1 MKLRKL
7 LLCVLTAATICGVS
21 SVNTYA
27 AEADNNAATIAT
39 EETTTDENKQIL
51 NTEEVKETTEITKE
65 EGKETTI
72 TSDSEKKTESKK
84 TTVSKKTT
92 KKTTKTTKATTKKT
106 SKKTTVKKAK
116 KAPKVRYSSADLK
129 LMSSIIFCEAG
140 SESYAGKLAVGIVVK
155 NRVESGRFPN
165 SLRGVVYQKYQFGP
179 VRNGSLS
186 KALSR
191 YSNGKFTS
199 SYHKSSIRAAKE
211 ALNGVKK
218 VNYKGKTLKF
228 NKYLYFSGRVS
239 KAKVT
244 IGNHQFK

>member
-7 LLCVLTAATICGVS
+7 LLCVLTAATVCSIS

-27 AEADNNAATIAT
+27 AEADNNASTIAT

-51 NTEEVKETTEITKE
+51 NTEEVKETTEITIE
-65 EGKETTI
+65 ESKETTKI
-72 TSDSEKKTESKK
+72 SDSVKKTEN
-84 TTVSKKTT
+84 KKTT
-92 KKTTKTTKATTKKT
+92 KKTTKTTTKKT

-116 KAPKVRYSSADLK
+116 KATKVRYSSADLK

-155 NRVESGRFPN
+155 NRVESRRFPN

-211 ALNGVKK
+211 ALDGVKK
-218 VNYKGKTLKF
+218 VNYKGRTLKF

-239 KAKVT
+239 NAKVT

>member
-7 LLCVLTAATICGVS
+7 LLCVLTAATVCSIS

-27 AEADNNAATIAT
+27 AEADNNASTIAT

-51 NTEEVKETTEITKE
+51 NTEEVKETTEITIE
-65 EGKETTI
+65 ESKVTTKI
-72 TSDSEKKTESKK
+72 SDSVKKTE
-84 TTVSKKTT
+84 SKKTT
-92 KKTTKTTKATTKKT
+92 KKTTKTTTKKT

-116 KAPKVRYSSADLK
+116 KATKVRYSSADLK

-155 NRVESGRFPN
+155 NRVESRRFPN

-211 ALNGVKK
+211 ALDGVKK
-218 VNYKGKTLKF
+218 VNYKGRTLKF

-239 KAKVT
+239 NAKVT

>member
-7 LLCVLTAATICGVS
+7 LLCVLTAATVCGVS

-27 AEADNNAATIAT
+27 AEADNNATAIAT

-51 NTEEVKETTEITKE
+51 NTEKEEITETTETTTEESKEITK
-65 EGKETTI
+65 
-72 TSDSEKKTESKK
+72 TSNGIKKTE
-84 TTVSKKTT
+84 SKKTT
-92 KKTTKTTKATTKKT
+92 KKTTKKITKKSTKKTTKKVT
-106 SKKTTVKKAK
+106 KGSTKA
-116 KAPKVRYSSADLK
+116 RYSSADLK

-165 SLRGVVYQKYQFGP
+165 SLRGVIYQKYQFGP
-179 VRNGSLS
+179 VRNGSLN

-191 YSNGKFTS
+191 YSNGKFKS
-199 SYHKSSIRAAKE
+199 SYHKASIRAAKE

-239 KAKVT
+239 NAKVT

>member
-7 LLCVLTAATICGVS
+7 LLCVLTAATVCSIS

-27 AEADNNAATIAT
+27 AEADNNASTIAT

-51 NTEEVKETTEITKE
+51 NTEEVKETTEITIE
-65 EGKETTI
+65 ESKETTKI
-72 TSDSEKKTESKK
+72 SDSVKKTD
-84 TTVSKKTT
+84 SKKTT
-92 KKTTKTTKATTKKT
+92 KKTTKTTTKKT

-116 KAPKVRYSSADLK
+116 KATKVRYSSADLK

-155 NRVESGRFPN
+155 NRVESRRFPN

-211 ALNGVKK
+211 ALDGVKK
-218 VNYKGKTLKF
+218 VNYKGRTLKF

-239 KAKVT
+239 NAKVT

>member
-7 LLCVLTAATICGVS
+7 LLCVLTAATVCSIS

-27 AEADNNAATIAT
+27 AEADNNASTIAT

-51 NTEEVKETTEITKE
+51 NTEEVKETTEITIE
-65 EGKETTI
+65 ESKETTKI
-72 TSDSEKKTESKK
+72 SDSVKKTE
-84 TTVSKKTT
+84 SKKTT
-92 KKTTKTTKATTKKT
+92 KKTTKTTTKKT

-116 KAPKVRYSSADLK
+116 KATKVRYSSADLK

-155 NRVESGRFPN
+155 NRVESRRFPN

-211 ALNGVKK
+211 ALDGVKK
-218 VNYKGKTLKF
+218 VNYKGRTLKF

-239 KAKVT
+239 NAKVT